1 MSPSPGRRCSGRDMY
16 MFHTMNIL
24 CYLGSGD
31 LLLESLLGYLKEC
44 SNLYSLQLFA
54 PRITPAMP
62 YGIAQISVV
71 HVLLKPANI
80 S

>member
-1 MSPSPGRRCSGRDMY
+1 MY

-44 SNLYSLQLFA
+44 SNLYFTSTLRPEDYTCYALRYSA
-54 PRITPAMP
+54 DKRCTCTVKAC
-62 YGIAQISVV
+62 
-71 HVLLKPANI
+71 
-80 S
+80 